1 MISLMQHFRRKPSA
15 VAAQAPTP
23 APTSAWEPPLL
34 LASVLGNRQHQ
45 RLAAAI
51 ADGSAPEAPRPL
63 YRALLQGPNQV
74 LGMLVSCEPHR
85 SRLQQVGPGDHS
97 AIMAGHLQ
105 VQGQMLWEIFEAFER
120 DPHMSERIGT
130 NFVRFVMD
138 FERVCGVDAE
148 VLIDAFRQACE
159 YWRGPARVAN
169 LAAVIDLQSF
179 DVLQTIT
186 DGRYTT
192 EHWRNGGA
200 ALEAVQHSLLELRRK
215 LLKQAS
221 EEMGLTGPVM

>member
-1 MISLMQHFRRKPSA
+1 MKHFRREPSA
-15 VAAQAPTP
+15 VAAPAPAP

-34 LASVLGNRQHQ
+34 TASVLGNRQHQ

-74 LGMLVSCEPHR
+74 LEMLVSCEPHR
-85 SRLQQVGPGDHS
+85 SRLQQVGPGDHA
-97 AIMAGHLQ
+97 AIMAGYLQ
-105 VQGQMLWEIFEAFER
+105 VQGQMLWEIFAAFER

-138 FERVCGVDAE
+138 FERTCGVEAD
-148 VLIDAFRQACE
+148 VLIAGFRQACE
-159 YWRGPARVAN
+159 YWRGPAHVAKP
-169 LAAVIDLQSF
+169 AVVIDLQSF

-186 DGRYTT
+186 DGRYTS
-192 EHWRNGGA
+192 EHWRSGGV
-200 ALEAVQHSLLELRRK
+200 ALEVVQHGILELRLK
-215 LLKQAS
+215 LLKQAR